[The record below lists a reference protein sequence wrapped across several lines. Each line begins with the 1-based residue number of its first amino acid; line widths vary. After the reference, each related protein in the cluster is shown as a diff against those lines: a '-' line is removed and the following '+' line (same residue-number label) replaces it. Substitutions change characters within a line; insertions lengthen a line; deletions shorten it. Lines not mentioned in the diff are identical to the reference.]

1 MPLGTTLIGFR
12 GLPLAISISTVTLFV
27 TMLVAVG
34 PRLPGLDPVGILA
47 GGARVALAGVVALG
61 VAQAAAAVA
70 PGGAVGILIVAGTC
84 GAVAYAVALMLV
96 SRDDARLALD
106 FVAPWLGRPRPASA
120 WCASSSAPR
129 RACRTPSG
137 APTARSGSSREA
149 RRFGATTS

>member
-1 MPLGTTLIGFR
+1 MCSSDLYQALREIRLMVAIGVGVVALNLVLMPLGTTLIGFR

-70 PGGAVGILIVAGTC
+70 PGGAVGILTVAGTC

-96 SRDDARLALD
+96 SRDDARRALD

-120 WCASSSAPR
+120 
-129 RACRTPSG
+129 
-137 APTARSGSSREA
+137 
-149 RRFGATTS
+149 